1 MSGSY
6 RPSGSHRSRATS
18 TAPTHSYSGGGG
30 GGDPDGPLIRW
41 RREWVTP
48 IVPVTDMSEKEKPA
62 NGNGEVKLGF
72 KVLRWVPVVAD
83 EGEDGSG
90 DAMDVDMN
98 AEGEGDVEAPTP
110 TPTPTS
116 APEQPPTS
124 AGDRLP
130 ISDSNS
136 SADPSISFSTPNLP
150 PADPAG
156 AAADVAAGLA
166 PTESVEVPEGREGGG
181 GGVDGKGV
189 VGTGEEESGEG
200 MDVQSGAP
208 EPPLGMEASSGM

>member
-18 TAPTHSYSGGGG
+18 TAPTHSYSGGG
-30 GGDPDGPLIRW
+30 DPDGPLIHW
-41 RREWVTP
+41 RREWVSP
-48 IVPVTDMSEKEKPA
+48 IVPVTDMSDKEKNS
-62 NGNGEVKLGF
+62 NGDVKLGF
-72 KVLRWVPVVAD
+72 KVLRWVPVVTD
-83 EGEDGSG
+83 EMDEEDRSG
-90 DAMDVDMN
+90 DAMDVDMD
-98 AEGEGDVEAPTP
+98 AEGDGDVEASTP
-110 TPTPTS
+110 ASTP
-116 APEQPPTS
+116 APEQPPTA

-136 SADPSISFSTPNLP
+136 SADPSVSLSTPNLP

-166 PTESVEVPEGREGGG
+166 PTDSVEVPEGQEGGG
-181 GGVDGKGV
+181 GGVNGKGV
-189 VGTGEEESGEG
+189 VGSREEEESGEG

-208 EPPLGMEASSGM
+208 EPPLGMEASGGM